1 MADIK
6 TTLRELSVATT
17 LGTFIKNREIDLD
30 TLLNPQNFINQ
41 TKSVV
46 SGEIKFSD
54 ELLCIQSFDKDLIQ
68 IIKNGYILGKK
79 IYENPNFTFSSID
92 KILWLGEDTQ
102 KMTPEDIIV
111 GDYHFSLKE
120 TSNILDNMGLYNLL
134 NYLTGSNYKK
144 GSKHIFNDFAPKE
157 YSSWFEVTWSL
168 LLSYLKENNLW
179 IHNNKKSKIKL
190 LENSILLTYDN
201 KVSKLPLNCTLAEYT
216 KNTTGVIREK
226 VFSKFISTELSSNS
240 KYKLS
245 KRNCAI
251 IAAKN
256 LSKEL
261 TNNLN
266 YTDGLARFLRMY
278 YNPYYYAK
286 VSNEI
291 CEIYRVPCSKDL
303 GDKIIIDSITYNVP
317 KDQVNILTII
327 KNKETN
333 ESLTLRTECRFSHGQ
348 FNGTPEAKLYYENK
362 GNLLSI
368 YEKL

>member
-144 GSKHIFNDFAPKE
+144 VVSIFLMI
-157 YSSWFEVTWSL
+157 SL
-168 LLSYLKENNLW
+168 L
-179 IHNNKKSKIKL
+179 KSIPHGLRL
-190 LENSILLTYDN
+190 L
-201 KVSKLPLNCTLAEYT
+201 
-216 KNTTGVIREK
+216 GH
-226 VFSKFISTELSSNS
+226 F
-240 KYKLS
+240 
-245 KRNCAI
+245 
-251 IAAKN
+251 
-256 LSKEL
+256 
-261 TNNLN
+261 
-266 YTDGLARFLRMY
+266 Y
-278 YNPYYYAK
+278 YH
-286 VSNEI
+286 I
-291 CEIYRVPCSKDL
+291 
-303 GDKIIIDSITYNVP
+303 
-317 KDQVNILTII
+317 
-327 KNKETN
+327 
-333 ESLTLRTECRFSHGQ
+333 
-348 FNGTPEAKLYYENK
+348 
-362 GNLLSI
+362 
-368 YEKL
+368 